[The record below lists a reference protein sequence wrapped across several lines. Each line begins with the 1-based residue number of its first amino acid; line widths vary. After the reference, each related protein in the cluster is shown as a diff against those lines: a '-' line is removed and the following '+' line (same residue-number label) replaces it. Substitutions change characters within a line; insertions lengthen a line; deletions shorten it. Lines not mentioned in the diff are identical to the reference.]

1 MKESMMRRLA
11 SVCIQMNK
19 LILILPLF
27 FITMCGEAP
36 VTPPAGAC
44 SLPLDG
50 SSANCPPH
58 DVVCLSL
65 DCPPIPKPITKPT
78 LPRKELKGEVD
89 IWNVNQIHQ
98 MQFLFLENKRIE
110 QAENNL
116 TQPSDAINNA
126 LEEFWEV
133 QDGSDGSTEQEE
145 LL

>member
-1 MKESMMRRLA
+1 
-11 SVCIQMNK
+11 MNK

-50 SSANCPPH
+50 SPPNCPTTWP
-58 DVVCLSL
+58 DK
-65 DCPPIPKPITKPT
+65 DIK

-89 IWNVNQIHQ
+89 IWNANQIHQ

-116 TQPSDAINNA
+116 TQPSDAINSA
-126 LEEFWEV
+126 LEQFWEV
-133 QDGSDGSTEQEE
+133 QDGSDGSTEQEK

>member
-1 MKESMMRRLA
+1 MTMKESMMMSLVSART
-11 SVCIQMNK
+11 QMNK
-19 LILILPLF
+19 LILIIPLF

-50 SSANCPPH
+50 SPAICPTTWP
-58 DVVCLSL
+58 DK
-65 DCPPIPKPITKPT
+65 DIK

-89 IWNVNQIHQ
+89 IWNVNQLHQ

-116 TQPSDAINNA
+116 TQPSDAINSA

-133 QDGSDGSTEQEE
+133 QDGSDGSTEQEK

>member
-1 MKESMMRRLA
+1 
-11 SVCIQMNK
+11 MNK
-19 LILILPLF
+19 LVVILPLF
-27 FITMCGEAP
+27 LLSMCSDAP

-50 SSANCPPH
+50 YPTTPCPPP

-65 DCPPIPKPITKPT
+65 NCPPLPKPT

-89 IWNVNQIHQ
+89 IWNVNQLHQ
-98 MQFLFLENKRIE
+98 MQFLFQENKRIE
-110 QAENNL
+110 QVENNM

-126 LEEFWEV
+126 LDSFWE
-133 QDGSDGSTEQEE
+133 QEHGSNGSTKSEE

>member
-1 MKESMMRRLA
+1 MTIIGR
-11 SVCIQMNK
+11 MNK
-19 LILILPLF
+19 LVVILPLF
-27 FITMCGEAP
+27 LLSMCSDAP

-50 SSANCPPH
+50 SPANCP
-58 DVVCLSL
+58 DTL
-65 DCPPIPKPITKPT
+65 DDIK

-89 IWNVNQIHQ
+89 IWNLNQLHQ

-116 TQPSDAINNA
+116 TQPSDAINSA

-133 QDGSDGSTEQEE
+133 QNGSDGSTEQEK

>member
-1 MKESMMRRLA
+1 
-11 SVCIQMNK
+11 MNK
-19 LILILPLF
+19 LVLIIPLF

-50 SSANCPPH
+50 SPAICPTTWP
-58 DVVCLSL
+58 DK
-65 DCPPIPKPITKPT
+65 DIK

-133 QDGSDGSTEQEE
+133 QDGSNGSTEQEE

>member
-1 MKESMMRRLA
+1 MTIIGR
-11 SVCIQMNK
+11 MNK
-19 LILILPLF
+19 LVVILPLF
-27 FITMCGEAP
+27 LLSMCSDAP

-50 SSANCPPH
+50 SPANCP
-58 DVVCLSL
+58 DTL
-65 DCPPIPKPITKPT
+65 DDIK

-89 IWNVNQIHQ
+89 IWNVNQLHQ

-116 TQPSDAINNA
+116 TQPSDAINSA

-133 QDGSDGSTEQEE
+133 QDGSDGSTEQEK

>member
-1 MKESMMRRLA
+1 
-11 SVCIQMNK
+11 MNK
-19 LILILPLF
+19 LVLIIPLF

-50 SSANCPPH
+50 SPANCP
-58 DVVCLSL
+58 DTL
-65 DCPPIPKPITKPT
+65 DDIK
-78 LPRKELKGEVD
+78 LRRKELKGEVD
-89 IWNVNQIHQ
+89 IWNVNQLHQ

-116 TQPSDAINNA
+116 TQPSDAINSA
-126 LEEFWEV
+126 LQEFWEV
-133 QDGSDGSTEQEE
+133 QDGSNGSTEQEE

>member
-1 MKESMMRRLA
+1 MTIIGR
-11 SVCIQMNK
+11 MNK
-19 LILILPLF
+19 LVVILPLF
-27 FITMCGEAP
+27 LLSMCSDAP

-50 SSANCPPH
+50 SPANCP
-58 DVVCLSL
+58 DTF
-65 DCPPIPKPITKPT
+65 DDIK

-89 IWNVNQIHQ
+89 IWNVNQLHQ
-98 MQFLFLENKRIE
+98 MQFLFLQNKRIE

-116 TQPSDAINNA
+116 TQPSDAINSA

-133 QDGSDGSTEQEE
+133 QDGSDGSTEQEK